1 MVIVSMVYLKASVKL
16 VSAPTTSL
24 RTYKIN
30 IFKNRFTKK
39 KTLNIIVEKVAGKI
53 LQACAKCKQQKRST
67 TDDLNELVAKL
78 NGICFK

>member
-1 MVIVSMVYLKASVKL
+1 MFLQ
-16 VSAPTTSL
+16 
-24 RTYKIN
+24 
-30 IFKNRFTKK
+30 K
-39 KTLNIIVEKVAGKI
+39 KTFNFVVEKVASKI

>member
-1 MVIVSMVYLKASVKL
+1 MIYLKASVKL
-16 VSAPTTSL
+16 VSAPTSSL

-30 IFKNRFTKK
+30 VFTKK
-39 KTLNIIVEKVAGKI
+39 TFNFVVEKVAGKI
-53 LQACAKCKQQKRST
+53 LRACAKCKQQKRST